1 MSNVAFE
8 HQKEQKRSKYLLIFF
23 GLFVGFLNGLF
34 GGGGGMLLIPC
45 FTILAKVN
53 EKEAHATAIATIL
66 PLSIATAIIYI
77 KNNGFDFGIGLPVG
91 VGFLI
96 GGILGTIL
104 LKKLSNQI
112 LQFVFYGVM
121 IFAGVKM
128 I

>member
-1 MSNVAFE
+1 
-8 HQKEQKRSKYLLIFF
+8 
-23 GLFVGFLNGLF
+23 
-34 GGGGGMLLIPC
+34 
-45 FTILAKVN
+45 
-53 EKEAHATAIATIL
+53 
-66 PLSIATAIIYI
+66 LSIATAIIYI